1 MSAPAGKSGGLTRFR
16 IDLAYDGT
24 DFAGWA
30 KQPKLRTVRGELL
43 RALQQIFGASSDD
56 FFMRVGGRTDAG
68 VHADHQVCHVD
79 LSDTQLSRL
88 GRNPLSAARLNS
100 LLPTDVAILKVLK
113 APKGFDARF
122 SSIGRSYVYAIA
134 DANCK
139 PNPKQT
145 RYTLTVS
152 KELSLE
158 KMSAAGK
165 KLLGLRDF
173 GAFCKPRPGATT
185 IRNLRKLAVKRSGD
199 GRILIEVSAD
209 AFCHNMVRAL
219 VGALIAA
226 GEGRITPTELSKI
239 QQEAKRTSAFKV
251 VGPQGLTLTKIS
263 YPPVKD
269 LAKQAEKARN
279 TRSLGEISV

>member
-30 KQPKLRTVRGELL
+30 KQPKLRTVQGELL

-100 LLPTDVAILKVLK
+100 LLPTDVAILKVSK

>member
-30 KQPKLRTVRGELL
+30 KQPKLRTVQGELL

-88 GRNPLSAARLNS
+88 GRNPLSTARLNS
-100 LLPTDVAILKVLK
+100 LLPTDVAILKVSK

-122 SSIGRSYVYAIA
+122 SSICRSYVYAIA

-185 IRNLRKLAVKRSGD
+185 IRNLQKLAVKRSGD

-226 GEGRITPTELSKI
+226 GEGRITTTQLSKI

>member
-1 MSAPAGKSGGLTRFR
+1 MSVPAGKSGGLTRFR

-24 DFAGWA
+24 DFSGWA
-30 KQPKLRTVRGELL
+30 KQPKLRTVQGELL
-43 RALQQIFGASSDD
+43 RALEQIFGESSDD

-68 VHADHQVCHVD
+68 VHADHQVCHID
-79 LSDTQLSRL
+79 LSDSQLKRI
-88 GRNPLSAARLNS
+88 GRNPLSVTRLNS
-100 LLPTDVAILKVLK
+100 LLPTDVAALKISK
-113 APKGFDARF
+113 APTGFDARF

-134 DANCK
+134 DADCK

-145 RYTLTVS
+145 RYTLSVA
-152 KELSLE
+152 KQLSVE
-158 KMSAAGK
+158 KMNAASK
-165 KLLGLRDF
+165 KLLGLKDF

-185 IRNLRKLAVKRSGD
+185 IRQLRQLSAKRTGD

-226 GEGRITPTELSKI
+226 GEGRITPSELAKI

-263 YPPVKD
+263 YPPARD

-279 TRSLGEISV
+279 MRSLGEISV

>member
-1 MSAPAGKSGGLTRFR
+1 MSVPAGKSGGLTRFR

-30 KQPKLRTVRGELL
+30 KQPKLRTVQGELL

-185 IRNLRKLAVKRSGD
+185 IRNLQKLAVKRSGD

-239 QQEAKRTSAFKV
+239 QQDGKRTSAFKV

>member
-30 KQPKLRTVRGELL
+30 KQPKLRTVQGELL

-79 LSDTQLSRL
+79 LSNTQLSRL

-100 LLPTDVAILKVLK
+100 LLPTDVAILKVSK

-185 IRNLRKLAVKRSGD
+185 IRNLRKLALKRSGD

>member
-30 KQPKLRTVRGELL
+30 KQPKLRTVQGELL

-88 GRNPLSAARLNS
+88 GRNPLAAARLNS
-100 LLPTDVAILKVLK
+100 LLPTDVAILKVSK

-152 KELSLE
+152 KKLSLE

-185 IRNLRKLAVKRSGD
+185 IRNLRKLALKRSGD
-199 GRILIEVSAD
+199 GRILIELSAD

-226 GEGRITPTELSKI
+226 GEGRITSTELSKI
-239 QQEAKRTSAFKV
+239 QQEARRTSAFKV

>member
-1 MSAPAGKSGGLTRFR
+1 MSVPAGKSGGLTRFR

-24 DFAGWA
+24 DFVGWA
-30 KQPKLRTVRGELL
+30 KQPKLRTVQGELL
-43 RALQQIFGASSDD
+43 RALEQIFGSSADD

-68 VHADHQVCHVD
+68 VHADHQVCHID
-79 LSDTQLSRL
+79 LTATQLKRL
-88 GRNPLSAARLNS
+88 GRNSFSTARLNS
-100 LLPTDVAILKVLK
+100 LLPGDVAILKITK

-122 SSIGRSYVYAIA
+122 SSIGRSYTYAIA
-134 DANCK
+134 DAACK

-145 RYTLTVS
+145 RYTLS
-152 KELSLE
+152 IPKELSVE
-158 KMSAAGK
+158 KMNAAGK

-173 GAFCKPRPGATT
+173 GAFCRPRPGATT
-185 IRNLRKLAVKRSGD
+185 IRNLRQLSVRRSKE

-226 GEGRITPTELSKI
+226 GHGRITPSELAKI

-263 YPPVKD
+263 YPPARD

-279 TRSLGEISV
+279 MRSLGEISV

>member
-30 KQPKLRTVRGELL
+30 KQPKLRTVQGELL

-100 LLPTDVAILKVLK
+100 LLPTDVAILKVSK

-139 PNPKQT
+139 PNPKET

-152 KELSLE
+152 KKLSLE

-263 YPPVKD
+263 YPPARD